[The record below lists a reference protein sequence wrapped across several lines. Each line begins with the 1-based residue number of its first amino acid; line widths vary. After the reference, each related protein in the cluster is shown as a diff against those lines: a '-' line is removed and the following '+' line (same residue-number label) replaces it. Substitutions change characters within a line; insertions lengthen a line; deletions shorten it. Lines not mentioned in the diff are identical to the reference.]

1 MIAPEL
7 VQRVERLLAE
17 GRLSQRNI
25 AKLTGVSRG
34 SVGAIAAGRR
44 PDYEALRRR
53 RQEQEPPKRTG
64 PPQRCPDCGAM
75 VLMPCL
81 ACELKRDARGAP
93 GRRPGPR
100 SGYPDGLL
108 ELDLRGEHRARY
120 ERVRARREAEA
131 EQAAHCDEPHEANG
145 RAGKVPRLSPRQ
157 LRDALEYDDGPLD
170 DDLTQDVPLM

>member
-7 VQRVERLLAE
+7 VQRVERLLAV
-17 GRLSQRNI
+17 GRLSQRKI

-34 SVGAIAAGRR
+34 TVGAIAAGRR

-53 RQEQEPPKRTG
+53 RQEHEPPERTG
-64 PPQRCPDCGAM
+64 PPRRCPGCGAM

-81 ACELKRDARGAP
+81 ACDLKNDARGAP
-93 GRRPGPR
+93 KPRPGPR
-100 SGYPDGLL
+100 PGQPDGLL
-108 ELDLRGEHRARY
+108 ELDLRPEHRARY

-131 EQAAHCDEPHEANG
+131 ERAAHCDEPHEADG
-145 RAGKVPRLSPRQ
+145 RAGKTPRLSPRQ

-170 DDLTQDVPLM
+170 DDLTHRCS